1 MGGTLAYG
9 PWAARLGGAWMPSKS
24 SDFGPGRVE
33 VGLALARLALC
44 VSMRDDRSRLALG
57 FCAQQQI
64 GWMRGRGVD
73 YPAGNTSAGTLWLAP
88 GAAIVASG
96 PLATTLGWEV
106 DVGAVYPLRE
116 VRFVV
121 DNLGT
126 AYRSEPAAFMTTFS
140 ITTRVW

>member
-1 MGGTLAYG
+1 
-9 PWAARLGGAWMPSKS
+9 
-24 SDFGPGRVE
+24 
-33 VGLALARLALC
+33 
-44 VSMRDDRSRLALG
+44 
-57 FCAQQQI
+57 
-64 GWMRGRGVD
+64 MRGRGVD